1 MATCYGPALRTN
13 SNVEAQKLVWRPR
26 LIPLLNP
33 LFDLAQLLLKLD
45 QVVLNDRVGEVIVPI
60 IAKSR

>member
-1 MATCYGPALRTN
+1 ML
-13 SNVEAQKLVWRPR
+13 AQKLVWRPR